1 MHTIEISIS
10 TTKWFDTQ
18 KQMAEFLGIKN
29 TSKKS
34 ISSRCRVYGYGVN
47 FNEYTGELNINK
59 NIVHLLA

>member
-47 FNEYTGELNINK
+47 FNDYTGELNINK
-59 NIVHLLA
+59 NVIHLLT